1 MPVGIVSLYTFRGK
15 TSTLYRTFPGAA
27 LFTVCEK
34 KLQTADPAPAC
45 APTFSRTGTAPNALY
60 HKPGLFEM
68 VILIIPESISILY
81 IMLRFVCR
89 ARNPSAER
97 PQKKFGKCR
106 FVNHFGHDRKKELL
120 WEKATSKA
128 AWGGCWCDFGGQLA
142 AHQSRRANRRN
153 ACRRAVVG
161 LLYGCVQ
168 PFRYVGEYKDE

>member
-45 APTFSRTGTAPNALY
+45 APAFSRTGTAPNALY

-97 PQKKFGKCR
+97 PQKKFGKG
-106 FVNHFGHDRKKELL
+106 VDN
-120 WEKATSKA
+120 S
-128 AWGGCWCDFGGQLA
+128 GGICYYIEVVGKPA
-142 AHQSRRANRRN
+142 VSRG
-153 ACRRAVVG
+153 RAVWQLVG
-161 LLYGCVQ
+161 LITRRSEVQ
-168 PFRYVGEYKDE
+168 ILPPQLWRRSSVG

>member
-34 KLQTADPAPAC
+34 NCKRPTRPLPAP
-45 APTFSRTGTAPNALY
+45 PTFSRTGTAPNALY

-97 PQKKFGKCR
+97 PQKKFGKG
-106 FVNHFGHDRKKELL
+106 VDN
-120 WEKATSKA
+120 S
-128 AWGGCWCDFGGQLA
+128 GGICYYIEVVGKPA
-142 AHQSRRANRRN
+142 VSRG
-153 ACRRAVVG
+153 RAVWQLVG
-161 LLYGCVQ
+161 LITRRSEVQ
-168 PFRYVGEYKDE
+168 ILPPQLWRRSSVG

>member
-89 ARNPSAER
+89 VRNPSAER
-97 PQKKFGKCR
+97 PQKKFEKGVDNSGGICYHIEVVGKPA
-106 FVNHFGHDRKKELL
+106 V
-120 WEKATSKA
+120 
-128 AWGGCWCDFGGQLA
+128 
-142 AHQSRRANRRN
+142 SRG
-153 ACRRAVVG
+153 RAVWQLVG
-161 LLYGCVQ
+161 LITRRSEVQ
-168 PFRYVGEYKDE
+168 ILPPQLWRRSSVG